1 MITVCKEK
9 TFTFYTIYSFTL
21 HENLEVFKE
30 DILSDIDENSFLI
43 FLILLTFS
51 SAFRLNRLIKLAFRV
66 TCIDI

>member
-9 TFTFYTIYSFTL
+9 TFTFYTIYSFFTL

-30 DILSDIDENSFLI
+30 NIVYQIDENVFLI

-51 SAFRLNRLIKLAFRV
+51 SAEPLNKVGF
-66 TCIDI
+66 

>member
-30 DILSDIDENSFLI
+30 NIVYQIDENVFLI

-51 SAFRLNRLIKLAFRV
+51 SAEPLNKVGF
-66 TCIDI
+66 

>member
-30 DILSDIDENSFLI
+30 DIVYQIDENSFLI

-51 SAFRLNRLIKLAFRV
+51 SALN
-66 TCIDI
+66 